1 MLIDEEF
8 RAIYLNYKIQEIVP
22 FLKKLTQKD
31 KKEVAAILKN
41 NINKEWG
48 HNNISVLASLVC
60 SKTKNEYEKI
70 SPGYYSM
77 PVTLIDEL
85 FENYVP
91 EWIGESHLFVS
102 EFEYIKVLEWEHKGY
117 LKLNDEISASL
128 LSSSLTS
135 GHTLEEI
142 LFTYPVTIDSHIWL
156 LFDYESSI
164 TYHSHERN
172 WKEILKTLVHD
183 NKIER
188 GKVLKSCL
196 NAINLNFSKDHN
208 TWFLELF
215 THLEPTHSEI
225 IVLQEELFVVFH
237 SMQHSLFP
245 GILKIVNPVMIQDDF
260 KTEDFLQA
268 TASLMTLTTKNVVN
282 VLLQTLEKIA
292 KNSKKHHEEVCIL
305 LMPVF
310 LNKDKTLQT
319 KGAKIL
325 AKYGD
330 PNSMKIQKELTLYTG
345 SILSDARTLLEHFF
359 VENEI
364 PQKNIVKDY
373 EVVSWHISQ
382 PIPPIET
389 VDDFIFLASQIFN
402 NNETYHFDL
411 FLDALVRFNDDFKE
425 EHFNKLEPAFK
436 AALKRK
442 ESGGLHHLWATFLI
456 NYGLL
461 KQKKKLQ
468 VLVEARSG
476 FPTLENWSETKTP
489 FVFKAY
495 HQFLLGIFEL
505 LKQNKKLLVLSVP
518 DQTPCWITVHS
529 LVDKLRIYQQH
540 NEQPIPFDWQIAML
554 RAKKENLEQAEQYAK
569 EQLNEKYFELLKPI
583 FDQTYF
589 KDQYKKEFLEGN
601 FDWELGYR
609 KVYKWNNTEE
619 IPQLLI
625 SVENQKELSENASY
639 LDHLFNSYH
648 GVYDNDLIYILYFAP
663 YFSGPVVAKKYNKD
677 LSSAV
682 YQYDIKGSVAFL
694 DAWMKLNLSFQPVH
708 YLFLSAGLFNKDKT
722 FSGMAFEVLVN
733 KAVSENFGVRELGVL
748 IGKKINFEWAPVK
761 RFTDGLSGFIN
772 LSTSHNQAFEKLLI
786 SILSAIEKP
795 VFNLKK
801 LLELYYEL
809 LNQNQTKVDKTITS
823 LLIEWEKENNLKKII
838 HQIKNQ

>member
-1 MLIDEEF
+1 MLIEEEF
-8 RAIYLNYKIQEIVP
+8 RAIYLNYKIKEIVP

-31 KKEVAAILKN
+31 KKEVASILKN

-48 HNNISVLASLVC
+48 HNNISVLATLVC

-70 SPGYYSM
+70 GPGYYSM
-77 PVTLIDEL
+77 PVNLIDEI
-85 FENYVP
+85 FETYVP
-91 EWIGESHLFVS
+91 EWIGESLLFLS
-102 EFEYIKVLEWEHKGY
+102 NFEYIKVLEWEQKGY
-117 LKLNDEISASL
+117 LKLNDNISASL
-128 LSSSLTS
+128 LSSSLAS
-135 GHTLEEI
+135 NHTLEEI

-156 LFDYESSI
+156 LFEYESDI
-164 TYHSHERN
+164 TYHSHGRN
-172 WKEILKTLVHD
+172 WKEILKTLVQD
-183 NKIER
+183 NKITR
-188 GKVLKSCL
+188 SKVLKSCIS
-196 NAINLNFSKDHN
+196 AINLNFSKDHN

-215 THLEPTHSEI
+215 TYLVPTDKEI
-225 IVLQEELFVVFH
+225 IALQEELFVVFH
-237 SMQHSLFP
+237 SVQHSLFP
-245 GILKIVNPVMIQDDF
+245 GILKIVSPVITQNDF
-260 KTEDFLQA
+260 KTEEFLQA

-282 VLLQTLEKIA
+282 ALLQILEKIA
-292 KNSKKHHEEVCIL
+292 KNSKPLHEEICIL

-310 LNKDKTLQT
+310 LNKDKALQT

-330 PNSMKIQKELTLYTG
+330 PNSVKIQNELMLYTG
-345 SILSDARTLLEHFF
+345 SILSDAQTLLENFL

-364 PQKNIVKDY
+364 PQKATVKDY
-373 EVVSWHISQ
+373 ETVSWHLSQ
-382 PIPPIET
+382 PIALIET

-436 AALKRK
+436 AAIKRK
-442 ESGGLHHLWATFLI
+442 EAGGLHHLWATFLI

-468 VLVEARSG
+468 VLGEARLG
-476 FPTLENWSETKTP
+476 FPTLENWSEKKTP

-505 LKQNKKLLVLSVP
+505 LKQNKKLPVLSVP
-518 DQTPCWITVHS
+518 DHTPCWITVHS

-583 FDQTYF
+583 FNQNNF
-589 KDQYKKEFLEGN
+589 KDQYKEEFLEGN

-609 KVYKWNNTEE
+609 KVYKWNTTEE

-625 SVENQKELSENASY
+625 SVEIQKELSENATF

-648 GVYDNDLIYILYFAP
+648 GVYDNDLIYILYFSP

-677 LSSAV
+677 LSSSV
-682 YQYDIKGSVAFL
+682 YQYDIKGSVVFL
-694 DAWMKLNLSFQPVH
+694 DAWMKLNLPFQPVH

-733 KAVSENFGVRELGVL
+733 KAVSEDFGVRELGVL

-809 LNQNQTKVDKTITS
+809 LNQNQTKVDKTIIS